1 MIRIDELTFSY
12 GGRRVYDGLCT
23 RFEKGTV
30 YGLLGK
36 NGAGKTTLL
45 RLMAGLME
53 CGGGKIEVNGCEPY
67 RRKPEFLDR
76 LYFVPESMNA
86 PDIPVSD
93 YAAGYGR
100 FYSGYDGEALLKYLE
115 EFEVDPHGRLSRLS
129 FGQRKK
135 ALIAFALSLN
145 AEVLLL
151 DEPGNGLDIPS
162 KLCLRRMLSRYAGP
176 DRTVILSTHQVRDIE
191 DVVDHVAVIDEGRLM
206 LNASVSDIESTV
218 TFVQSDRIMTDALFS
233 EKVSDGYVN
242 IMKRGYSVNGYPG
255 PERAGD
261 RQESAV
267 HEETGTASDNAGKA
281 QSRGVGKLDMEVLFD
296 ACTIGGRSFVQYLTE
311 VSGRSREEVSYVL

>member
-86 PDIPVSD
+86 PDIPVGD

-218 TFVQSDRIMTDALFS
+218 TFVQSDHIMTDALFS

-242 IMKRGYSVNGYPG
+242 IMKRGYSVNEYPG
-255 PERAGD
+255 PERDG
-261 RQESAV
+261 RQESKA
-267 HEETGTASDNAGKA
+267 HEETGTASGNTGKA

>member
-76 LYFVPESMNA
+76 LHFVPESMNA

-242 IMKRGYSVNGYPG
+242 IMKRGYSVNGYPD
-255 PERAGD
+255 PERAGS
-261 RQESAV
+261 RQESAA
-267 HEETGTASDNAGKA
+267 HEETGTASGNTGKA

>member
-242 IMKRGYSVNGYPG
+242 ILKRGYSVNGYPD
-255 PERAGD
+255 PERAGG
-261 RQESAV
+261 RQESAA
-267 HEETGTASDNAGKA
+267 HEETGTASGNTGKA

>member
-162 KLCLRRMLSRYAGP
+162 KLCLRRMLSQYAGP

-267 HEETGTASDNAGKA
+267 HEETGTASGNAGKA

>member
-255 PERAGD
+255 PERAGG

-267 HEETGTASDNAGKA
+267 HEETGTASGNTGKA
-281 QSRGVGKLDMEVLFD
+281 QLRGVGKLDMEVLFD

>member
-53 CGGGKIEVNGCEPY
+53 CGGGKIEINGCEPY

-86 PDIPVSD
+86 PDMPVGD

-115 EFEVDPHGRLSRLS
+115 EFEVDPHGRLNRLS

-242 IMKRGYSVNGYPG
+242 IMKRGYSVNGYPD
-255 PERAGD
+255 PERAGG
-261 RQESAV
+261 RQESAA
-267 HEETGTASDNAGKA
+267 HEETGTASGNTGKA

>member
-218 TFVQSDRIMTDALFS
+218 TFVQSDHIMTDALFS

-255 PERAGD
+255 PKRGD
-261 RQESAV
+261 WQESAA
-267 HEETGTASDNAGKA
+267 HEEVGTASGNTGKA

>member
-12 GGRRVYDGLCT
+12 GGRRVYDGLST
-23 RFEKGTV
+23 HFDKGAV

-53 CGGGKIEVNGCEPY
+53 CGGGKIEINGCEPY

-86 PDIPVSD
+86 PDMPVSD

-115 EFEVDPHGRLSRLS
+115 EFEVNPHGRLSRLS

-162 KLCLRRMLSRYAGP
+162 KLCLRRLLSQYAHP
-176 DRTVILSTHQVRDIE
+176 ERTVILSTHQVRDIE
-191 DVVDHVAVIDEGRLM
+191 DIVDHITVIDNGRLM
-206 LNASVSDIESTV
+206 LNTSVSELESTV
-218 TFVQSDRIMTDALFS
+218 AFVHSDRIMADTLFS
-233 EKVSDGYVN
+233 EKVTGGYIN
-242 IMKRGYSVNGYPG
+242 ILKCEDTPGYN
-255 PERAGD
+255 
-261 RQESAV
+261 
-267 HEETGTASDNAGKA
+267 TGN
-281 QSRGVGKLDMEVLFD
+281 LDMEVLFD
-296 ACTIGGRSFVQYLTE
+296 ACTIGGRSFIQYLTAASGGDRKE
-311 VSGRSREEVSYVL
+311 VDYVL

>member
-12 GGRRVYDGLCT
+12 RGRRVYDGLCT

-93 YAAGYGR
+93 YAAWYGK

-162 KLCLRRMLSRYAGP
+162 KLCLRRMLSKYAGP

-191 DVVDHVAVIDEGRLM
+191 DIVDHVAVIDEGRLM
-206 LNASVSDIESTV
+206 LNASVSEIENKIE
-218 TFVQSDRIMTDALFS
+218 FVQSDRIMTDALFS

-255 PERAGD
+255 PERAGG
-261 RQESAV
+261 RQESAA
-267 HEETGTASDNAGKA
+267 HEEVGTASGNAGKA
-281 QSRGVGKLDMEVLFD
+281 QSRGVGQLDLEVLFD

-311 VSGRSREEVSYVL
+311 ISGRSREEVSYVL